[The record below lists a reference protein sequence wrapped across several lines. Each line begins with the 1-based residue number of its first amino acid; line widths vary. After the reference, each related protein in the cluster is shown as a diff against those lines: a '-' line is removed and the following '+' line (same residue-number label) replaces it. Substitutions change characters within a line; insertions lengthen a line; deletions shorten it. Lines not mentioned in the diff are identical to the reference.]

1 MGSRDLEHLDQAVRY
16 VAEAER
22 RVADQRLRIARLE
35 RGGHDTGHARDL
47 LRLFEETTYRLM
59 VVHRDWSCVTSA
71 KIQAETLPSR
81 RTVSGSREAV

>member
-22 RVADQRLRIARLE
+22 RVADQRLRIAKLE

-47 LRLFEETTYRLM
+47 LRLFEETYRLM
-59 VVHRDWSCVTSA
+59 VVHRDVVLRHLG
-71 KIQAETLPSR
+71 KIS
-81 RTVSGSREAV
+81 S